1 MPISRAPFQI
11 KMPDA
16 DDLAAAQP
24 GDLEG
29 ASQQP
34 GHGDSNPPAQQN
46 PPETPSQ
53 SLPNL
58 PPADAPS
65 AGTQDTIGP
74 SHPKTEAPRSVAT
87 GRDAP
92 QAPQIQLIERR
103 LQNQKSAT
111 AEHLTQ
117 VHQIVERL
125 LVLTEAHLFDGEQKL
140 QSLDQKLSQ
149 LEMRFTLNRSSP

>member
-1 MPISRAPFQI
+1 
-11 KMPDA
+11 
-16 DDLAAAQP
+16 
-24 GDLEG
+24 
-29 ASQQP
+29 
-34 GHGDSNPPAQQN
+34 
-46 PPETPSQ
+46 
-53 SLPNL
+53 
-58 PPADAPS
+58 
-65 AGTQDTIGP
+65 
-74 SHPKTEAPRSVAT
+74 VAT
-87 GRDAP
+87 GRGAP

-103 LQNQKSAT
+103 LPNPKSAT